1 MTNFILL
8 FILIIQANNFL
19 PPKRNLQESSD
30 DIIIL
35 HLNDVHCG
43 VNQTIGYDG
52 FVLYRNELN
61 KRYEN
66 IITVDVGDH
75 AQGGTLGSISDG
87 SAIIKIMNKIG
98 FDVQIL
104 GNHEF
109 DYGVDQLK
117 KLNENIINKY
127 ISCNFCYK
135 ANKSAIFKPYK
146 IIEKAGKKI
155 AFIGIVTPL
164 TFSKTFLSTI
174 RDSNGNAIYDF
185 LSENGGQELIDR
197 VKQQI
202 TEVKNKG
209 ADYVILLTHLGM
221 TIEQYTSD
229 GLLSQ
234 LDNVDAILDGH
245 THLIYNTTSK
255 DKNGKEVHISQTGT
269 KLQSIGKLIIKSNG
283 DIKSEIIE
291 EIPEPND
298 EDKESALN
306 LTNRGWVDKDM
317 NNFLNDLWEEYED
330 QLNIVYGHSD
340 YTLVIRPEGT
350 SDSHFIY
357 CRYIECTVGNLVA
370 DSFKYAGNANAS
382 IVNGGSI
389 RSNLNKGDLT
399 RANLIEVVPFFNDII
414 TKIVSGQ
421 DILDALEFGTRNYP
435 KTAGGFPQ
443 VGGISYDID
452 TSINSSVLAD
462 KDGLFL
468 SVPGKRRVSNVKIN
482 GEDLALDKNY
492 SVAMSTYIAAGGDG
506 YTMFNKYDIFN
517 ESLLTDS
524 DAIADYIVSELNK
537 EIPEKYNKLQGRIN
551 LVNGSVSS
559 STTEIK
565 KLIEKKN
572 SNGLSTGG
580 IIAIIIPS
588 VLLLLAAVA
597 IAFMC
602 SKNGAIAQPISMNS
616 DNVLGS
622 NSNILPNK

>member
-61 KRYEN
+61 KTYEN

-185 LSENGGQELIDR
+185 LSENDGQELIDR

-202 TEVKNKG
+202 TEVKNQG

-234 LDNVDAILDGH
+234 LDNVDAI
-245 THLIYNTTSK
+245 
-255 DKNGKEVHISQTGT
+255 
-269 KLQSIGKLIIKSNG
+269 
-283 DIKSEIIE
+283 
-291 EIPEPND
+291 
-298 EDKESALN
+298 
-306 LTNRGWVDKDM
+306 
-317 NNFLNDLWEEYED
+317 
-330 QLNIVYGHSD
+330 
-340 YTLVIRPEGT
+340 
-350 SDSHFIY
+350 
-357 CRYIECTVGNLVA
+357 
-370 DSFKYAGNANAS
+370 
-382 IVNGGSI
+382 
-389 RSNLNKGDLT
+389 
-399 RANLIEVVPFFNDII
+399 
-414 TKIVSGQ
+414 
-421 DILDALEFGTRNYP
+421 
-435 KTAGGFPQ
+435 
-443 VGGISYDID
+443 
-452 TSINSSVLAD
+452 
-462 KDGLFL
+462 
-468 SVPGKRRVSNVKIN
+468 
-482 GEDLALDKNY
+482 
-492 SVAMSTYIAAGGDG
+492 
-506 YTMFNKYDIFN
+506 
-517 ESLLTDS
+517 
-524 DAIADYIVSELNK
+524 
-537 EIPEKYNKLQGRIN
+537 
-551 LVNGSVSS
+551 
-559 STTEIK
+559 
-565 KLIEKKN
+565 
-572 SNGLSTGG
+572 
-580 IIAIIIPS
+580 
-588 VLLLLAAVA
+588 
-597 IAFMC
+597 
-602 SKNGAIAQPISMNS
+602 
-616 DNVLGS
+616 
-622 NSNILPNK
+622 